1 MNQGSE
7 DFVQRNYGPAATQGF
22 PMRMTITKWYPVTS
36 LGTKLLIPVYNQG
49 SLNMTTIVRMWGH
62 SAVFNRASG
71 YTNRSFTLDFTFGS
85 LRLIYGLTTLNSSGN
100 ISSIT
105 QTSSSTVGVNG
116 EIQVNFA
123 NNYIQSQTGASYG
136 GVFITLEYMTGS
148 LNKSIIPSGI
158 ALN

>member
-7 DFVQRNYGPAATQGF
+7 DFVQRNYGPGNQQGA
-22 PMRMTITKWYPVTS
+22 PQKITITKWYPVAS
-36 LGTKLLIPVYNQG
+36 LGTKLLIPVISQG
-49 SLNMTTIVRMWGH
+49 NLNNTTIVRMWGH

-85 LRLIYGLTTLNSSGN
+85 LQLIYGLTTLNSTGN
-100 ISSIT
+100 VSSVT
-105 QTSSSTVGVNG
+105 QTSTTGGANG
-116 EIQVNFA
+116 EIQVNFT

-136 GVFITLEYMTGS
+136 GVYITLEYMTGS
-148 LNKSIIPSGI
+148 TNKSIIPSGI